1 MSIITYKTG
10 RKHAKKEHKKDHK
23 ISHVE
28 ASSETIE
35 TEKRK
40 QNSNQQEEKEVM
52 SRARRNRTQSENRAI
67 ADKVTELRM
76 QGLPKNR
83 ATAAAFRMFSEN
95 ELRIKTETIREQPG
109 KTAEQVAIER
119 AAILAADRLR
129 KKRKQQRRRQEQAD
143 MLARR
148 LTIQAKKEGRQLTRA
163 ERILI
168 DKTREGK
175 R

>member
-1 MSIITYKTG
+1 
-10 RKHAKKEHKKDHK
+10 
-23 ISHVE
+23 
-28 ASSETIE
+28 
-35 TEKRK
+35 
-40 QNSNQQEEKEVM
+40 
-52 SRARRNRTQSENRAI
+52 
-67 ADKVTELRM
+67 M

-129 KKRKQQRRRQEQAD
+129 KKREQQRRRQDRAE

-148 LTIQAKKEGRQLTRA
+148 LTIQAKKEGRQLTRE
-163 ERILI
+163 ERIRI
-168 DKTREGK
+168 KKTREG
-175 R
+175 RL